1 MRRKAM
7 TELNT
12 GPQKEGKEN
21 VFGQHMKLKYTLQF
35 PIPFQ
40 GVLTILTLFVD
51 SQGSLSVRPRQFSD
65 LLILAQLE
73 EILTIFRTIFPSI
86 IGGRTSLRKLFRNDT
101 R

>member
-1 MRRKAM
+1 M
-7 TELNT
+7 TELNE
-12 GPQKEGKEN
+12 GPQKKERKMYLASTC
-21 VFGQHMKLKYTLQF
+21 MKLKYTLQF
-35 PIPFQ
+35 PIPFH

-51 SQGSLSVRPRQFSD
+51 SQGSLSVRPRPFSD

-101 R
+101 L